1 MDPRNRI
8 VTRIPLAELWTD
20 NGELP
25 ATRGG
30 SLDREAV
37 RERLSRGPVRFV
49 VANVGQPLKWVPL
62 DERFEFWKRN
72 VIVHLSEDD
81 EIHVDEFAN
90 SMAYRASEWT
100 ELADETPII
109 LLEVAH

>member
-1 MDPRNRI
+1 MDPRKRV
-8 VTRIPLAELWTD
+8 VTRIPLRELWTD
-20 NGELP
+20 DGELS

-30 SLDREAV
+30 SLDLEAV

-62 DERFEFWKRN
+62 DERFEFWKRD
-72 VIVHLSEDD
+72 VIVHLSDSD
-81 EIHVDEFAN
+81 KFQLDEFADGT
-90 SMAYRASEWT
+90 AYRASEWT
-100 ELADETPII
+100 EFADETPII